1 MAHSKL
7 LLGWSRPVRL
17 LPHQSSRFFV
27 ASSYHPLLVHFFLTQ
42 SSIIQVSHH
51 IISYPCDRMPILA
64 LTSPTSLRF
73 DGWLAE
79 HSTWTDLGCM
89 GGSMGRRCMYFVYF
103 CMDRSANNF
112 CVVGKMILSLSN
124 PFGLLDLQSGVA
136 KVLFNALA
144 NACASSGQ
152 WRESLLV
159 CSEARS
165 RCHQIR
171 ALFQSETNLHTG
183 LGSPIECRLPHDVTR
198 KLRIYVSA
206 YCSCLAF
213 LLSSQSNSQMW
224 SLGSHISRCQT
235 VMPSGTPGQAAIPA
249 GRFCHELHSC
259 LLSLATRHVLAEAW
273 ANPNPKKLLDFYI
286 GSCLSICSYSTWPWN
301 LFLFQNGHLWFCG
314 SQVRKFKKRKNTPHL
329 SCIII
334 SSRYQIYDIW
344 YMIYIYI

>member
-51 IISYPCDRMPILA
+51 ITSYHIISYISYPCDRMPILA

-73 DGWLAE
+73 DGLAE
-79 HSTWTDLGCM
+79 QYRTWTDLGWFGHDLLCKM
-89 GGSMGRRCMYFVYF
+89 YGTKMGRRCMYFVYF

-112 CVVGKMILSLSN
+112 CVVGKMIRSLSN
-124 PFGLLDLQSGVA
+124 PFGLLDLQSGVT

-165 RCHQIR
+165 GCHQIR
-171 ALFQSETNLHTG
+171 ALFQSGTNLHTR
-183 LGSPIECRLPHDVTR
+183 LGSPIECRLPHDATR
-198 KLRIYVSA
+198 KLRIYVLA

-224 SLGSHISRCQT
+224 SLGSHISCCQT

-249 GRFCHELHSC
+249 GRFCHELRSC

-273 ANPNPKKLLDFYI
+273 A
-286 GSCLSICSYSTWPWN
+286 SCENRIRRNY
-301 LFLFQNGHLWFCG
+301 
-314 SQVRKFKKRKNTPHL
+314 
-329 SCIII
+329 
-334 SSRYQIYDIW
+334 Y
-344 YMIYIYI
+344 